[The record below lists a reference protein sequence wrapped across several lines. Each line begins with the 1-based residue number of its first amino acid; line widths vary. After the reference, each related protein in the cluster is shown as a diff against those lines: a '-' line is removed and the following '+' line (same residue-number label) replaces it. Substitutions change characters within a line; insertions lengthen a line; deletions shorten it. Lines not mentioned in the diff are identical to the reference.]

1 MPANPLPAPSAPAA
15 GLAALKLKPAARSMQ
30 SNTSSALADSGTAT
44 PPAVPFEARVAAGR
58 KLRETT
64 PRRSHSHLGRTD
76 RDTVELLR
84 ISSEGRVAALVP
96 LRYGRML
103 ASPFAFFRGSAI
115 VQAHDLAGTPNSGL
129 TLQICGDCHLAN
141 FGGFATPERTLIF
154 DLNDFDETAPGPW
167 EWDLKRLCVSLV
179 LAARQFGFGD
189 TLGVEMVRAAV
200 DSYAKRLDE
209 YAHMPTIALWHE
221 QVTFERMLN
230 LAQTERVREGVK
242 RGIARAS
249 GRTHENVLPKFA
261 QQIGDQWLIRD
272 TPPTVFHVHG
282 ATTLFGPE
290 DDWLGLGDWRTL
302 FSPVYQSYLN
312 SLPPDRASMLSA
324 YTREDLAFKVVGVG
338 SVGTRCL
345 VLLLMDT
352 HEQPL
357 FLQFKEASKS
367 VVSRFFKGTA
377 SRHDGRRVVEGQRLM
392 QAASDAFLGWGSGP
406 FGRSIYGRQLRDM
419 KISAQ
424 FELFRADGFREYARL
439 CGWVLARAHAKA
451 GGCAAEQV
459 GYVGKGARLGAALVH
474 YSTGYADQVERD
486 YDIFRKACRDGRL
499 EARTDAD
506 MAADFTA

>member
-76 RDTVELLR
+76 RDAVELLR

-167 EWDLKRLCVSLV
+167 EWDIKRLCVSLV

-200 DSYAKRLDE
+200 DSYARRLDE

-302 FSPVYQSYLN
+302 FSPVYQSYLR
-312 SLPPDRASMLSA
+312 SLPPDRASMLAA

-451 GGCAAEQV
+451 GGCAAELV

>member
-1 MPANPLPAPSAPAA
+1 MPAKSSPVPPSSKASAVAPSAPAPNDA
-15 GLAALKLKPAARSMQ
+15 PPA
-30 SNTSSALADSGTAT
+30 TTDT
-44 PPAVPFEARVAAGR
+44 PPVPVVPFETRVAAGR
-58 KLRETT
+58 KLRDKT
-64 PRRSHSHLGRTD
+64 PRSSHVHLGNVD
-76 RDTVELLR
+76 RDIVELLR
-84 ISSEGRVAALVP
+84 ISSEGRVSALVP

-103 ASPFAFFRGSAI
+103 ASPFAFYRGSAI
-115 VQAHDLAGTPNSGL
+115 VQAHDLAGTPNTGL
-129 TLQICGDCHLAN
+129 TMQICGDCHLAN

-167 EWDLKRLCVSLV
+167 EWDLKRLSASLV

-200 DSYAKRLDE
+200 DTYARRLNE

-221 QVTFERMLN
+221 QVTFERMLG

-242 RGIARAS
+242 RGIARAT

-261 QQIGDQWLIRD
+261 QHVGDHWQIRD
-272 TPPTVFHVHG
+272 APPTVFHVHG

-302 FSPVYQSYLN
+302 FEPVYKSYVS
-312 SLPPDRASMLSA
+312 SLSPDRARMLSN
-324 YTREDLAFKVVGVG
+324 YTQEDLAFKVVGVG

-367 VVSRFFKGTA
+367 VVSRFFRSVTP
-377 SRHDGRRVVEGQRLM
+377 RHDGRRVVEGQRLM
-392 QAASDAFLGWGSGP
+392 QAASDAFLGWGAGP

-424 FELFRADGFREYARL
+424 FELFRADGFREYASL

-451 GGCAAEQV
+451 GGCAAELV
-459 GYVGKGARLGAALVH
+459 GYVGKGIRLGEALTR
-474 YSTGYADQVERD
+474 YATGYADQVEHD
-486 YDIFRKACRDGRL
+486 YEVFRKACRDGRL

-506 MAADFTA
+506 MAADFVA

>member
-1 MPANPLPAPSAPAA
+1 MPAKSLPASASSKARATASSAP
-15 GLAALKLKPAARSMQ
+15 
-30 SNTSSALADSGTAT
+30 T
-44 PPAVPFEARVAAGR
+44 PPVDTDTPPVPVAPVVPFETRVAVGR
-58 KLRETT
+58 KLREKT
-64 PRRSHSHLGRTD
+64 PRGSHAHLGNTD
-76 RDTVELLR
+76 RDIIELLR
-84 ISSEGRVAALVP
+84 TSSDGRVGALVP

-103 ASPFAFFRGSAI
+103 ASPFAFYRGSAI
-115 VQAHDLAGTPNSGL
+115 VQAHDLAGTPNTGL
-129 TLQICGDCHLAN
+129 TMQICGDCHLAN

-167 EWDLKRLCVSLV
+167 EWDLKRLCASLM

-200 DSYAKRLDE
+200 DAYARRLDE

-221 QVTFERMLN
+221 QVTFERMLG

-242 RGIARAS
+242 RGIARAT

-261 QQIGDQWLIRD
+261 QHVGDHWQIRD
-272 TPPTVFHVHG
+272 SPPTVFHVHG

-290 DDWLGLGDWRTL
+290 DDWLGLGDWRKL
-302 FSPVYQSYLN
+302 FAPVYKSYVS
-312 SLPPDRASMLSA
+312 SLSPDRARMLA
-324 YTREDLAFKVVGVG
+324 NYTQEDLAFKVVGVG

-345 VLLLMDT
+345 VLLMMDT

-357 FLQFKEASKS
+357 FLQFKEASRS
-367 VVSRFFKGTA
+367 VVSRFFRNVTPK
-377 SRHDGRRVVEGQRLM
+377 HDGRRVVEGQRLM

-406 FGRSIYGRQLRDM
+406 FGRCIYGRQLRDM

-424 FELFRADGFREYARL
+424 FELFRADGFREYASL

-451 GGCAAEQV
+451 GGCAAELV
-459 GYVGKGARLGAALVH
+459 GYVGKGVRLGEALSH
-474 YSTGYADQVERD
+474 YATDYADQVERD
-486 YDIFRKACRDGRL
+486 YEVFRKACRDGRL

-506 MAADFTA
+506 MAADFMA

>member
-1 MPANPLPAPSAPAA
+1 MPAKSLPTASGATPASPVATPAA
-15 GLAALKLKPAARSMQ
+15 SAQAQ
-30 SNTSSALADSGTAT
+30 SALV
-44 PPAVPFEARVAAGR
+44 VPFEARVAAGR
-58 KLRETT
+58 KLREKT
-64 PRRSHSHLGRTD
+64 PRSAHTHLGNTD
-76 RDTVELLR
+76 RDPVELLQL
-84 ISSEGRVAALVP
+84 SSEGRVASLVP

-103 ASPFAFFRGSAI
+103 ASPFAFYRGSAI
-115 VQAHDLAGTPNSGL
+115 VQAHDLAGTPHTGL
-129 TLQICGDCHLAN
+129 TMQICGDCHLAN

-167 EWDLKRLCVSLV
+167 EWDMKRLCVSLV

-209 YAHMPTIALWHE
+209 YARMSTIALWHE
-221 QVTFERMLN
+221 QVTFDRMLD

-242 RGIARAS
+242 RGIARAT

-261 QQIGDQWLIRD
+261 HQVGDHWQIRD

-282 ATTLFGPE
+282 ATTLFGQD

-302 FSPVYQSYLN
+302 FAPVYKSYVN
-312 SLPPDRASMLSA
+312 SLPPDRARMLSG
-324 YTREDLAFKVVGVG
+324 YTQEDLAFKVVGVG

-345 VLLLMDT
+345 VLLMMDT

-367 VVSRFFKGTA
+367 VVSRFFKNATPK
-377 SRHDGRRVVEGQRLM
+377 HDGRRVVEGQRLM

-406 FGRSIYGRQLRDM
+406 FGRCIYGRQLRDM

-424 FELFRADGFREYARL
+424 FELFRADGFREYAGL

-451 GGCAAEQV
+451 GGCAAELV
-459 GYVGKGARLGAALVH
+459 GYVGKGIRFGEALIH
-474 YSTGYADQVERD
+474 YSTDYADQVERD
-486 YDIFRKACRDGRL
+486 YERFRKACRDGRL